1 MKRLFVVF
9 MVLSILGGCGFGQ
22 EALDGA
28 LLFREKLLQAEKCEF
43 TCDISADYGDEIHTF
58 TLVCA
63 TDRDGD
69 VMFSVLEPKSISE
82 ISGRIS
88 ALGGSLTFDDAV
100 LGFPLLADN
109 TLSPVSA
116 PWILINSLRNGY
128 MVSCG
133 KEADGMRLRV
143 NDSYEDD
150 ALVLDICFDAYMTP
164 RYAEIFWSGRR
175 ILTVNIEKF
184 EML

>member
-1 MKRLFVVF
+1 MKRLFIVF
-9 MVLSILGGCGFGQ
+9 MVLSILEGCGFGQ
-22 EALDGA
+22 EALDSA
-28 LLFREKLLQAEKCEF
+28 LLFRKKLLLAEKCDIVCE
-43 TCDISADYGDEIHTF
+43 ISADYGDEIHTF
-58 TLVCA
+58 TLACM

-69 VMFSVLEPKSISE
+69 VMFSVLEPESISE

-88 ALGGSLTFDDAV
+88 TLGGSLTFDDAV
-100 LGFPLLADN
+100 LGFPLLVDN

-133 KEADGMRLRV
+133 KETDGMRLCV

-150 ALVLDICFDAYMTP
+150 ALVLDVWFDMYMTP
-164 RYAEIFWSGRR
+164 RYAEIFWRGRR
-175 ILTVNIEKF
+175 ILTINIEKF

>member
-1 MKRLFVVF
+1 M
-9 MVLSILGGCGFGQ
+9 
-22 EALDGA
+22 
-28 LLFREKLLQAEKCEF
+28 
-43 TCDISADYGDEIHTF
+43 
-58 TLVCA
+58 
-63 TDRDGD
+63 
-69 VMFSVLEPKSISE
+69 LEPESISE

-88 ALGGSLTFDDAV
+88 ALGGSLTFDNAV
-100 LGFPLLADN
+100 LGFPLMADN

-133 KEADGMRLRV
+133 KEADGMRLCV

-150 ALVLDICFDAYMTP
+150 ALMLDVWFDTYMTP
-164 RYAEIFWSGRR
+164 HYAEISCQGRR

-184 EML
+184 EIS